1 MNELSD
7 PVWSDILGYV
17 RTQHPALARGWF
29 SQLQPG
35 AIAHGQLVVLAAN
48 WAQFAYLREHCT
60 RAFVEAAQA
69 ATGHLV
75 SVEFALMS
83 SDYAEQEGQ
92 PLAASLSAL
101 APPSWA
107 REAAVP
113 QLNTDYT
120 FEGFVVGPSNHLAQ
134 ASSIAVSENP
144 GTAYNPL
151 FIHGSAGLGKTHLL
165 QAICRRV
172 LDRAPAA
179 RITYLSCETFV
190 NHFIEAV
197 ERGALHDFRYRYRH
211 ADVLVVDDIQFL
223 AAREQTQE
231 EFFHT
236 FNTLYQLH
244 KQIVLSADSSP
255 SDIPTLEERLV
266 SRFNWGLVCRID
278 PPCLE
283 TRMAII
289 RKKTKM
295 RGMTL
300 PEDVTLFLA
309 SRITSNTR
317 ELEGSLARLR
327 GMASLEGDRPI
338 DLALAHRALGAD
350 DEEPRR
356 FIRIQDIMS
365 AVTEQFG
372 VKLSDLQ
379 GRRRSRSIALPR
391 QVCMYLAREL
401 TEHSLG
407 EIGGFFGGRDH
418 TTVLYAHKLIG
429 QRRTRDLAFRSR
441 LDEIEATLRSN

>member
-7 PVWSDILGYV
+7 AVWADILGHV
-17 RTQHPALARGWF
+17 RTHHAAIARGWF
-29 SQLQPG
+29 GQLQPG
-35 AIAHGQLVVLAAN
+35 MIVHGQLTILVAN

-75 SVEFALMS
+75 AVEFALKAAE
-83 SDYAEQEGQ
+83 YARQDD
-92 PLAASLSAL
+92 PASPGPVS
-101 APPSWA
+101 PPSWSLQSS
-107 REAAVP
+107 VP
-113 QLNTDYT
+113 QLNADYT
-120 FEGFVVGPSNHLAQ
+120 FEGFVVGPCNRLAH
-134 ASSIAVSENP
+134 ASSVAISENP
-144 GTAYNPL
+144 GTVYNPL
-151 FIHGSAGLGKTHLL
+151 FIHGRAGLGKTHLL
-165 QAICRRV
+165 QAVCRRV
-172 LDRAPAA
+172 LERSPAA

-197 ERGALHDFRYRYRH
+197 ERGALNDFRYRYRH
-211 ADVLVVDDIQFL
+211 ADVLVVDDMQFL
-223 AAREQTQE
+223 AARERSQE

-244 KQIVLSADSSP
+244 KQIVLSADCSP
-255 SDIPTLEERLV
+255 SEIPTLEERLV
-266 SRFNWGLVCRID
+266 SRFNWGLVAQIE

-289 RKKTKM
+289 RKKSKM
-295 RGMTL
+295 RGMEI

-309 SRITSNTR
+309 SRVTTNTR
-317 ELEGSLARLR
+317 ELEGALTRLR
-327 GMASLEGDRPI
+327 GVASLDGNRPI
-338 DLALAHRALGAD
+338 DLPLAQRAFGAD
-350 DEEPRR
+350 ADEPPK

-365 AVTEQFG
+365 AVTECFG

-379 GRRRSRSIALPR
+379 GRRRSRCIALPR

-418 TTVLYAHKLIG
+418 TTVLHAHRLVE
-429 QRRTRDLAFRSR
+429 QRRADDPTFRSR
-441 LDEIEATLRSN
+441 LDGIEASLRNN